1 VHALTIPIIFALALL
16 QTAPPA
22 SNAARH
28 NVEHTKDSLAVV
40 QKNIAAK
47 KAVLVDVRSQEEWNE
62 GHIAGSIFVP
72 ITSLRQGGDPKE
84 LAKKLP
90 KKKILYTYC
99 VVGMRAKN
107 AAIALQKHGYTVR
120 PLKPGYEQL
129 LKAGFKKAGSK
140 PAAAPAAP
148 TAPNPPAATPDAG

>member
-1 VHALTIPIIFALALL
+1 VYVVTFPIIFVFGFG

-22 SNAARH
+22 SSASRH
-28 NVEHTKDSLAVV
+28 NVEHTKDSLEVV
-40 QKNIAAK
+40 RKNIAAK
-47 KAVLVDVRSQEEWNE
+47 KAVLVDVRSVEEWNQ

-72 ITSLRQGGDPKE
+72 ITSLRQGGDAKE

-129 LKAGFKKAGSK
+129 LKAGFKKGEAK
-140 PAAAPAAP
+140 ELDNDQLAPAR
-148 TAPNPPAATPDAG
+148 